1 MYSINQKQRSFTKKK
16 KKKKLLGCECRQDAG
31 ATSQDLKLTAN
42 NADRE
47 TERKRIKHGKI
58 FLIL

>member
-1 MYSINQKQRSFTKKK
+1 MYSINQKQRSFTKKNNK
-16 KKKKLLGCECRQDAG
+16 FLGCECRQDAG